1 VNLARKLLG
10 GTAAALICAC
20 SGSTSPS
27 SGTVILVSNVTTLN
41 NDGSLANITATVTD
55 AQGLPGTGSI
65 TFNAPGGNLNGTGTT
80 TATVPLDAT
89 GHATVTYACDYLL
102 SPTGCGA
109 GSIQVTAIWNSVANG
124 TRVTL
129 LGPAAPVTDAGTPP
143 PSGGPPDAGTV
154 GGPVGP
160 PTSVLGIATAPLV
173 LGIKGSGIQ
182 ETGLTRFL
190 VTDAA
195 GRAVSNAGVSF
206 AQAQPALVTLGHT
219 VGVTASDGTVSVDY
233 TAGSVV
239 GVSAIT
245 ATVGGGGP
253 TGSYPLAVRGAKPSA
268 SGFYFRCAQTN
279 LPVYTTTLE
288 YETTTCTVRLSDR
301 YGNRVGIATPVSFAA
316 EAGSIS
322 ASVLTKPFSF
332 ANPTDPDEGSLTVTF
347 SSDMGNGFYPADTT
361 PLPADATQ
369 FPKPRALEPSNG
381 SLNPRDNL
389 VTIIAMVRGEEA
401 FVDAN
406 LDGQYNAG
414 ELFVDQGDPFIDSND
429 NNAYDPATEPR
440 FCGGASCATYH
451 GPNGVWDPDRTIWAP
466 TWVAFSG
473 VVSGG
478 IAPWTPGSC
487 IDYIDNNLS
496 NPSMA
501 TATVTM
507 VDQWLNIGPIGQTYA
522 ATLIGSPTG
531 VKLTVLGGFAE
542 LDNTGSSDVSWEK
555 VSAANPTTACTVAN
569 TVASN
574 GACVMQTELGG
585 WDKGTR
591 MGLQIEDGNKSPSTA
606 TPAPGHACGT
616 KTPGTNVGT
625 FTVDVTTTGPHVTT
639 HSSTSGTYGY

>member
-27 SGTVILVSNVTTLN
+27 SGTVILVSNVPTLN

-80 TATVPLDAT
+80 SATVPLDAT
-89 GHATVTYACDYLL
+89 GRVTVTYSCDYLL

-109 GSIQVTAIWNSVANG
+109 GSIQVTAIWNSLANG

-129 LGPAAPVTDAGTPP
+129 LGPSAPVTDAGTPP
-143 PSGGPPDAGTV
+143 PSGGPPDAGSV

-160 PTSVLGIATAPLV
+160 PTSVLGIAAAPSV

-195 GRAVSNAGVSF
+195 GRPVSNVGVSF
-206 AQAQPALVTLGHT
+206 AQAQPALVTLGIT

-253 TGSYPLAVRGAKPSA
+253 TGSYPVAVRGAKPSA
-268 SGFYFRCAQTN
+268 SGFYFRCGKTN
-279 LPVYTTTLE
+279 LPVYTTTME

-332 ANPTDPDEGSLTVTF
+332 ANPTDPEEGSLTVTF
-347 SSDMGNGFYPADTT
+347 SSDMGNGFSPADTT
-361 PLPADATQ
+361 PFPADATQ
-369 FPKPRALEPSNG
+369 FPKPRALEPSSG
-381 SLNPRDNL
+381 SFNPRDNL

-429 NNAYDPATEPR
+429 NNAYDSATEPR

-451 GPNGVWDPDRTIWAP
+451 VPNGVWDSDRTIWAP
-466 TWVAFSG
+466 TWVAFTG
-473 VVSGG
+473 VVSTRVD
-478 IAPWTPGSC
+478 PWTPGSC
-487 IDYIDNNLS
+487 IDYTDNNLG
-496 NPSMA
+496 NPSA
-501 TATVTM
+501 TGAAVAAL
-507 VDQWLNIGPIGQTYA
+507 DQWLNVGPIGQTYA
-522 ATLIGSPTG
+522 ATVAGNPTG
-531 VKLTVLGGFAE
+531 VKLTVFGGFAE
-542 LDNTGSSDVSWEK
+542 LDNIGSSDVSWEK

-569 TVASN
+569 TVN
-574 GACVMQTELGG
+574 GACVMQTEFGG
-585 WDKGTR
+585 WDDGYR
-591 MGLQIEDGNKSPSTA
+591 LSIQVEDSNKSPSTA
-606 TPAPGHACGT
+606 TPSPGHACGA
-616 KTPGTNVGT
+616 KSPGTNVGT
-625 FTVDVTTTGPHVTT
+625 FVIDVSTTGPHVIT
-639 HSSTSGTYGY
+639 HSSVSGTYGY